1 MNCLKLFY
9 LFFIRKLYVKNKNN
23 IKVDSFENNSK
34 SNEGMDMRYLI
45 DIKDI
50 NIIHYKKK
58 ILLDSLQSNISIISK
73 INLINNNNI
82 NNLSNISS
90 GNLYKDWN
98 IQI

>member
-1 MNCLKLFY
+1 MKCLKLFY

-23 IKVDSFENNSK
+23 IKVDSFGNSTK
-34 SNEGMDMRYLI
+34 SDEGVDMRYLI

-50 NIIHYKKK
+50 NIINFEKK

-73 INLINNNNI
+73 INLINNNI
-82 NNLSNISS
+82 NYISNISS

-98 IQI
+98 IEI